1 MRIIQF
7 VTEAL
12 GDASY
17 LVLSGSEAAVID
29 PQRDV
34 TPFVA
39 AAAAAGAT
47 IRFVFETHVHN
58 DYLSGGREL
67 SALGATIVAPAGSG
81 LQFPHRPIS
90 DGEELDVGGARLR
103 AVATPGHTYEH
114 TAYLAIA
121 EDGSIAGAFTGGNVL
136 IAGAGR
142 SYLLGDEHTEDLTRL
157 QWVSGQRIATLLPQ
171 TAEILPTH
179 GAGSFCSSTGAG
191 LERLAPLAAALWRNP
206 LFCAVNYEE
215 FRRIHLAVAMP
226 VPGYYEH
233 MAPLNR
239 SGVRVLGKPPLPA
252 RLDPGALMSYRDE
265 GVAVID
271 VRPRL
276 EYAETHIPRSIGIE
290 ESDSLLAYVGW
301 LVPFSAPLV
310 LVAED
315 GTQAARVSTDLLRIG
330 YEGVRGYLPFSDW
343 RTARLP
349 TERILL
355 VTAAEAAERWQAGRT
370 PVIDVRFS
378 YEQAAE
384 PLAGALRRTIDTL
397 PAWLPDVPE
406 GTVLVVCASGQR
418 AVTAASIL
426 QARGGDVLVLGDAG
440 ATELNALACARP
452 PSASR

>member
-1 MRIIQF
+1 MPIIQF

-17 LVLSGSEAAVID
+17 LVISGSEAAVID

-90 DGEELDVGGARLR
+90 DGEDVDVGGMRLR

-114 TAYLAIA
+114 TAYLAIG
-121 EDGSIAGAFTGGNVL
+121 EDGAVVGAFTGGGVL
-136 IAGAGR
+136 IAAAGR
-142 SYLLGDEHTEDLTRL
+142 SDLLGDEHTEDLTRL
-157 QWVSGQRIATLLPQ
+157 QWESGRRIATLLPE

-191 LERLAPLAAALWRNP
+191 LERRAPLAAELGRNP
-206 LFCAVNYEE
+206 LFCAVSYEE

-239 SGVRVLGKPPLPA
+239 SGVRVLGEPPLPP
-252 RLDPGALMSYRDE
+252 RLDPGALTSYRDE
-265 GVAVID
+265 GMAVID

-276 EYAETHIPRSIGIE
+276 AYAGTHIPRSIGIE

-301 LVPFSAPLV
+301 LVPFNAPFALI
-310 LVAED
+310 AED
-315 GTQAARVSTDLLRIG
+315 GRQAARVSMDLLRIG

-343 RTARLP
+343 QAAGLT
-349 TERILL
+349 TERIPL
-355 VTAAEAAERWQAGRT
+355 VTVAEAAERWQSGQL
-370 PVIDVRFS
+370 PVLDVRFS

-384 PLAGALRRTIDTL
+384 PLEGALRRTIDTL
-397 PAWLPDVPE
+397 PAWLPDVSHGP
-406 GTVLVVCASGQR
+406 VLMVCASGQR
-418 AVTAASIL
+418 AVMAASIL
-426 QARGGDVLVLGDAG
+426 QARGADVLALGDGG
-440 ATELNALACARP
+440 ASDLNALAGARA
-452 PSASR
+452 PSDSH

>member
-17 LVLSGSEAAVID
+17 LVVSGSEAAVID

-39 AAAAAGAT
+39 AAAAAGAA

-67 SALGATIVAPAGSG
+67 SAMGATIVAPAGSG

-90 DGEELDVGGARLR
+90 DGEEVDVGGARLR

-114 TAYLAIA
+114 TAYLAIG
-121 EDGSIAGAFTGGNVL
+121 EDGSVAGAFTGGGVL
-136 IAGAGR
+136 IAAAGR
-142 SYLLGDEHTEDLTRL
+142 SDLLGDEHTEDLTRL
-157 QWVSGQRIATLLPQ
+157 QWESGQRIATLLPE

-191 LERLAPLAAALWRNP
+191 LERRAPLAAELGRNP

-215 FRRIHLAVAMP
+215 FRRIHLAVGMP
-226 VPGYYEH
+226 VPGYYEY

-239 SGVRVLGKPPLPA
+239 SGVRVLGKPPLPP
-252 RLDPGALMSYRDE
+252 RLDPGTLISYLDE
-265 GVAVID
+265 GMAVID
-271 VRPRL
+271 IRPRL

-301 LVPFSAPLV
+301 LVPFNAPV
-310 LVAED
+310 ALVAED
-315 GTQAARVSTDLLRIG
+315 GEQAARVSTDLLRIG
-330 YEGVRGYLPFSDW
+330 YERVHGYLPFSDW
-343 RTARLP
+343 RAVRLP
-349 TERILL
+349 TERVPL
-355 VTAAEAAERWQAGRT
+355 VTVAEAVERWQSGRL
-370 PVIDVRFS
+370 PVLDVRFS

-384 PLAGALRRTIDTL
+384 PLEGALRRTIDTL
-397 PAWLPDVPE
+397 PAWLPDVPN
-406 GTVLVVCASGQR
+406 GPVLMVCASGQR
-418 AVTAASIL
+418 AVMAASIL
-426 QARGGDVLVLGDAG
+426 KARGGDVLALGDAG
-440 ATELNALACARP
+440 ASDLNALACARP

>member
-17 LVLSGSEAAVID
+17 LVISGSEAAVID

-90 DGEELDVGGARLR
+90 DGEEVHVGGARLR
-103 AVATPGHTYEH
+103 AIATPGHTYEH
-114 TAYLAIA
+114 TAYLAIG
-121 EDGSIAGAFTGGNVL
+121 EDGSVAGAFTGGNVL
-136 IAGAGR
+136 IAAAGR
-142 SYLLGDEHTEDLTRL
+142 SDLLGDEHTEDLTRL
-157 QWVSGQRIATLLPQ
+157 QWESGQRIAALLPQ

-191 LERLAPLAAALWRNP
+191 LERRAPLAAELGRNP
-206 LFCAVNYEE
+206 LFSAGNYEE
-215 FRRIHLAVAMP
+215 FRQIHLAVAMP
-226 VPGYYEH
+226 VPGYYER

-239 SGVRVLGKPPLPA
+239 SGVHVFGKPPLPA
-252 RLDPGALMSYRDE
+252 RLDPGALISYRDA
-265 GVAVID
+265 GVPVID

-276 EYAETHIPRSIGIE
+276 EHAEAHIPRSIGIE

-301 LVPFSAPLV
+301 LVPFNTPFA
-310 LVAED
+310 LVAQD
-315 GTQAARVSTDLLRIG
+315 GRQAARVSTDLLRIG

-343 RTARLP
+343 RAESLP
-349 TERILL
+349 TERIAL
-355 VTAAEAAERWQAGRT
+355 VTVAEAVEHWQSGRM
-370 PVIDVRFS
+370 PVLDVRFS

-384 PLAGALRRTIDTL
+384 PLEGALRRTIDTL
-397 PAWLPDVPE
+397 PAWLPEVPD
-406 GTVLVVCASGQR
+406 GPVLMVCASGQR

-426 QARGGDVLVLGDAG
+426 QAQGGDALALGDAG